1 MWQFKGWGG
10 GLWLIE
16 FDEEPQ
22 GTHSC
27 LGGTT
32 SGIRSSV
39 LEPWEDSEKVS
50 LGRSLFHIGS
60 RNLSQWPGHTLVLYN
75 LPYRKASSLSFRNHR
90 SRWGYR
96 AGLFQNTWPP
106 GKPGV
111 DPGWG
116 VGLQSPAAV
125 QCHGG
130 YRKVSSAYSYSSHGL
145 DFLFSNHLSG
155 SSWRMR
161 QEKACQVVWPSSG

>member
-10 GLWLIE
+10 GLWPIE

-22 GTHSC
+22 GAHNC

-50 LGRSLFHIGS
+50 LGRSPFHMGS
-60 RNLSQWPGHTLVLYN
+60 RNLFQWPGHTLVLYN
-75 LPYRKASSLSFRNHR
+75 LPYHKAFSLSFRNHR

-116 VGLQSPAAV
+116 CRSTEPCGCSVPRWLQESFI
-125 QCHGG
+125 
-130 YRKVSSAYSYSSHGL
+130 SLSYSSHGPGFPVL
-145 DFLFSNHLSG
+145 
-155 SSWRMR
+155 
-161 QEKACQVVWPSSG
+161 